1 MTIEWPKC
9 PEEIDRLVQE
19 MDLFSLAKKH
29 MLLYMREWYHE
40 YPDEFTEELW
50 SDPDTVENTYRF
62 RLKAVSLCRNYFFDP
77 PQNVLEVTIEILDA
91 DEDYCKTYTCLLDF
105 RLEYLDERW
114 S

>member
-19 MDLFSLAKKH
+19 MDLFSLAKEH

-50 SDPDTVENTYRF
+50 SDPDTVVNTYRF
-62 RLKAVSLCRNYFFDP
+62 HLKAVSLCRNYFFDP

-91 DEDYCKTYTCLLDF
+91 DGDYCKTYTCLLDF
-105 RLEYLDERW
+105 QLEYLDERW